1 MEMVGELP
9 KGTSAKGDQDE
20 KSGKR
25 AQLLVLKRVLQDS
38 EIVIEVL
45 DARDPQGC
53 RSSMVGSYATKEGKP
68 MIVVLSN
75 SDLAFNAEKWRNWAS
90 KEYNGVPVILMT

>member
-1 MEMVGELP
+1 
-9 KGTSAKGDQDE
+9 
-20 KSGKR
+20 
-25 AQLLVLKRVLQDS
+25 
-38 EIVIEVL
+38 
-45 DARDPQGC
+45 
-53 RSSMVGSYATKEGKP
+53 MVGSYATKEGKP